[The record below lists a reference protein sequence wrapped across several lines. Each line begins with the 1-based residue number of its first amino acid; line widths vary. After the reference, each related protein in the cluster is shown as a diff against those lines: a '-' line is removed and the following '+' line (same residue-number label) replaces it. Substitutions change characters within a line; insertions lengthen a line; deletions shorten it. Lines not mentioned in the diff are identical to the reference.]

1 MSNKPP
7 IEVPQGAIRL
17 NTDSQKLEFFAQDR
31 WYEMATDVPTLNG
44 SVRGFASG
52 GYPNSSVIDFF
63 NIDTQGNA
71 ADFGDRTISGQDPG
85 SASSR
90 TRGLMAAGHT
100 GANQNIIDFITMS
113 SKGDAQDFGDMT
125 FASHGVSR
133 NLGNETRGIL
143 GGGVNTGFNNII
155 DFVTIASTGDAIDF
169 GDISNA
175 ARNVVGGSSPTRS
188 VFYIGKPGNS
198 SASDSNIMDFITIAT
213 TGNAQDFGD
222 LTFTGRYGAGGS
234 NSIRCIMLNGGG
246 GGSGAGQIDFV
257 NIATL
262 GNATTFGELSR
273 GETSVQL
280 PFCATSPTRI
290 VIGNGQNPQVN
301 TMEYAQIMTQGTF
314 VDFGDATISNSARC
328 GFSNGHG
335 GL

>member
-1 MSNKPP
+1 
-7 IEVPQGAIRL
+7 
-17 NTDSQKLEFFAQDR
+17 
-31 WYEMATDVPTLNG
+31 
-44 SVRGFASG
+44 
-52 GYPNSSVIDFF
+52 
-63 NIDTQGNA
+63 
-71 ADFGDRTISGQDPG
+71 
-85 SASSR
+85 
-90 TRGLMAAGHT
+90 
-100 GANQNIIDFITMS
+100 MS

-143 GGGVNTGFNNII
+143 AGGVNDAPFNNII
-155 DFVTIASTGDAIDF
+155 NFVTIASTGDAIDF
-169 GDISNA
+169 GDMSNA

-234 NSIRCIMLNGGG
+234 NSIRCIMQNGQ
-246 GGSGAGQIDFV
+246 GSDIDFV
-257 NIATL
+257 TIATL
-262 GNATTFGELSR
+262 GNATAFGELSR
-273 GETSVQL
+273 GSTSVQL

-290 VIGNGQNPQVN
+290 VIGGGQDPKIN

-314 VDFGDATISNSARC
+314 VDFGDATITNSARC